1 MLQRKARKSRELIKL
16 RPARHSAGRAAD
28 NTAEMSDSNM
38 IYIPIALV
46 LGEQFLGVHP
56 CDVALFALIGLF
68 VRIFSTVTQGP
79 TRALSDGLGLLVD
92 QWFSRHLSTRV
103 RSRTHSP
110 TWHRNRRR
118 DRRRRIMQRRVK

>member
-1 MLQRKARKSRELIKL
+1 VLQPKARKSI
-16 RPARHSAGRAAD
+16 
-28 NTAEMSDSNM
+28 EMLDSNM

-56 CDVALFALIGLF
+56 RDVALLALIGLF
-68 VRIFSTVTQGP
+68 VRMVSTVTQGP

-110 TWHRNRRR
+110 TEHRNRRR
-118 DRRRRIMQRRVK
+118 GRRRRIMPRRVK